1 MKPRMRIAAAV
12 IAVGGL
18 VAAGGGVALA
28 SSGRQAATTQATT
41 TVHVG
46 TATSTQVT
54 WHSLHLINGWKAMSA
69 KYYGAPSYA
78 IQNGVLYLSGI
89 LAAPR
94 SVTGPEFAV
103 LPAGARP
110 KHFLWLLYYNFGGS
124 GTGMVGNME
133 IQPDGDMFIYGPGS
147 GPILDP
153 TLQAI
158 SFPVSS

>member
-1 MKPRMRIAAAV
+1 MKPRMRIAGAV
-12 IAVGGL
+12 IAVAGL

-28 SSGRQAATTQATT
+28 SPGTPTAATRA
-41 TVHVG
+41 
-46 TATSTQVT
+46 ATSAGPATSSQLT
-54 WHSLHLINGWKAMSA
+54 WHPLHLINGWKAMSSA
-69 KYYGAPSYA
+69 DYGAPSYA
-78 IQNGVLYLSGI
+78 LQDGVLYLSGI

-124 GTGMVGNME
+124 GSGMVGNME
-133 IQPDGDMFIYGPGS
+133 IQPDGDMFIYGPES
-147 GPILDP
+147 GPVLDP
-153 TLQAI
+153 ALQAI

>member
-1 MKPRMRIAAAV
+1 MKTRMRIAVAIAAV
-12 IAVGGL
+12 AGL
-18 VAAGGGVALA
+18 AGAGGGVALA
-28 SSGRQAATTQATT
+28 SSGPPAASTHATTSVHVRAATSGQL
-41 TVHVG
+41 
-46 TATSTQVT
+46 T
-54 WHSLHLINGWKAMSA
+54 WHPLHLINGWKTMSA

-78 IQNGVLYLSGI
+78 IQDGVLYLSGI

-103 LPAGARP
+103 LPASARP

-133 IQPDGDMFIYGPGS
+133 IQPDGDMFIYGPPS
-147 GPILDP
+147 GPILYP